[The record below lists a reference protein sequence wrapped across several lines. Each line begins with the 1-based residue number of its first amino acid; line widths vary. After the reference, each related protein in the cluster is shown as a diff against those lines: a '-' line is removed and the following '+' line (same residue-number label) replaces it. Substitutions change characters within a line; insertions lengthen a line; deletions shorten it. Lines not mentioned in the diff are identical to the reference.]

1 MKKAVCSLLAIFAV
15 LLSSCSGKEGEKTGE
30 FSKGDIKL
38 TLGDQTFY
46 FGQDAKP
53 LLDFLGVPDDTEEIL
68 SCYYEGYDKTFKY
81 EKVHVTSYPREGKDI
96 LDEALFYD
104 ATYSFKGGVRVGST
118 KDDVIKSYGDK
129 FFMDGELMVYN
140 ETNNKSDIESPRLS
154 FTLKDDKVT
163 TVYFDSNSYFQD

>member
-1 MKKAVCSLLAIFAV
+1 MKKAVCSLLALFAV

-81 EKVHVTSYPREGKDI
+81 VKVHI

-154 FTLKDDKVT
+154 FTLKK
-163 TVYFDSNSYFQD
+163 DSFLSKHYKGIQNL